1 MLPDKAGPI
10 GCTYRIKELVLEQK
24 PAGIIY
30 GVDEIPPLRTTLLLA
45 VQHAGLALVFIV
57 YPLMLLSGTPATQ
70 AHAEGVVTAAIL
82 AMAAGTF
89 LQCLG
94 RSGIG
99 SGYLAVHIANPVY
112 LPVSIQAVSMGG
124 IGLACGMT
132 VIAGFFSAI
141 FSRFLPRLRHLFP
154 AEVCGV
160 GILMLGISMVE
171 SAVPRLLGLTVAGQ
185 IDLNSV
191 AVAAVTLTLIVVLSI
206 WPTGH
211 IRLYSV
217 LIGLSGGYGTA
228 IWLGVIDPSSLR
240 SVMDTGLVALPSL
253 SLPAWQFQGT
263 LLIPFLMTALVSS
276 LDSVAGIV
284 TCQKINQPEWV
295 RPDMGSLSRG
305 ILADGAGVAAAG
317 FLGTLGTGVSSA
329 HIALS
334 SATGAT
340 SRRIGL
346 MASLLL
352 LATVFIPPIAKLLSR
367 MPTPVIGAVLTY
379 AAVFLITSGMGLIT
393 SRMMDNRRVFMVGG
407 SIVAGL
413 SVMQF
418 SELISQLPGWLS
430 SIAGSPFAVASIGA
444 IILNL
449 LFRIGTARNA
459 SLCIEAR
466 LGDISQVRSFFEKRG
481 GSWGARSQVIHRADA
496 AVNELLETVILMELS
511 SEAITVQA
519 RFDEYNLDVAVLYTG
534 KVFPTLVQQL
544 SPEQLLDDD
553 HALMQLPALLIRQY
567 ADRVTVDTV
576 NNQQRVS
583 LHFDH

>member
-1 MLPDKAGPI
+1 VDKDSF
-10 GCTYRIKELVLEQK
+10 LEQK

-45 VQHAGLALVFIV
+45 FQHASLALVFIV
-57 YPLMLLSGTPATQ
+57 YPLMLLSESSGTQ
-70 AHAEGVVTAAIL
+70 ADAEGIVTASIL
-82 AMAAGTF
+82 AMAVGTF

-99 SGYLAVHIANPVY
+99 SGYLGVHINNPVY
-112 LPVSIQAVSMGG
+112 LPVSIQAVGMGG
-124 IGLACGMT
+124 IGVACGMT
-132 VIAGFFSAI
+132 VIAGIFSAI

-160 GILMLGISMVE
+160 GILMLGISMVG
-171 SAVPRLLGLTVAGQ
+171 SALPRLLGLDGDGHV
-185 IDLNSV
+185 DPNSV
-191 AVAAVTLTLIVVLSI
+191 AVAAVTLALVVALSV

-217 LIGLSGGYGTA
+217 LIGLAGGYGTA
-228 IWLGVIDPSSLR
+228 LYLGVIDPASLR
-240 SVMDTGLVALPSL
+240 SVMESGFL
-253 SLPAWQFQGT
+253 SLPTMTLPEWKFHWA

-284 TCQKINQPEWV
+284 TCQKINQSEWV

-305 ILADGAGVAAAG
+305 ILADGIGVAVAGV
-317 FLGTLGTGVSSA
+317 LGTLGTGVSSA

-340 SRRIGL
+340 ARRIGL
-346 MASLLL
+346 MTAMLL
-352 LATVFIPPIAKLLSR
+352 LATAFVPPVAKLLSR
-367 MPTPVIGAVLTY
+367 MPTPVIGAVLVY

-418 SELISQLPGWLS
+418 SKLITHFPGWAS
-430 SIAGSPFAVASIGA
+430 SIAGSPFAVASICA
-444 IILNL
+444 IMLNL

-459 SLCIEAR
+459 TISIEPQLANIPEAR
-466 LGDISQVRSFFEKRG
+466 NFFENSG
-481 GSWGARSQVIHRADA
+481 GAWGARRQVIQRAEA
-496 AVNELLETVILMELS
+496 AVNEVLESVILMELAS
-511 SEAITVQA
+511 GTIDIQV
-519 RFDEYNLDVAVLYTG
+519 RFDEYNLDVTVLYSG
-534 KVFPTLVQQL
+534 VAFPALDQRP
-544 SPEQLLDDD
+544 SPEQLLENDN
-553 HALMQLPALLIRQY
+553 AVMMLPLLLIRQY
-567 ADRVTVDTV
+567 ADRVDIDTA
-576 NNQQRVS
+576 NHRQRVS
-583 LHFDH
+583 LHFEH